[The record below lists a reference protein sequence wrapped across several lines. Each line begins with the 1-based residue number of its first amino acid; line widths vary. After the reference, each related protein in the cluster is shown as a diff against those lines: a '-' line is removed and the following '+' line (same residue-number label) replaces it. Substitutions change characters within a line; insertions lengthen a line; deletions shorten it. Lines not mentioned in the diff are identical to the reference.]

1 MRQSHDRLL
10 AILLVSLSVSCVDL
24 WTKIAL
30 PTPPWALHQRSL
42 AWALGCWVLLLASI
56 QLARIPS
63 WAITIGAGLFAGGIL
78 GNLISAG
85 TDHLAVPNPLL
96 LNTDGGGFAFN
107 LADASIL
114 IGNLILM
121 ITLCYLVIM
130 NRERLPRPRL
140 ARSASRD
147 AARVEYSETRAGDQQ

>member
-1 MRQSHDRLL
+1 MSQRHDRLL
-10 AILLVSLSVSCVDL
+10 AILLVALSVSCVDL

-30 PTPPWALHQRSL
+30 PTPPWALHQRSF
-42 AWALGCWVLLLASI
+42 AWALGCWVLLLASV

-63 WAITIGAGLFAGGIL
+63 SAITIGAGLFAGGVL

-96 LNTDGGGFAFN
+96 LNADGGGFAFN
-107 LADASIL
+107 LADASIM

-121 ITLCYLVIM
+121 IALCHLVIM
-130 NRERLPRPRL
+130 NRERLPRLR
-140 ARSASRD
+140 RTSSASGD
-147 AARVEYSETRAGDQQ
+147 PAGVEYGETRTGDQQ